1 MKKPSPKSSG
11 KLFEEPEAPAEK
23 PGGAYTANIDGA
35 ARGNPGPAAYGVVIR
50 RPDGA
55 THESLGKYIGR
66 TTNNV
71 AEYYA
76 LIAALDYAA
85 ASGIRR
91 LRVYS
96 DSQLI
101 VNQIKGL
108 YKVKHPDLR
117 PLHERAKKQAAT
129 LESFTI
135 QYVPREQNRDAD
147 DLANAALDGTKG
159 VKPAYGSAPAPS
171 TVPAPAPP
179 AAPQRSAGPATR
191 AARAKIPATGPA
203 LYLDDL
209 SVGQKFSAGTY
220 QMTEDRIKSFAAEFD
235 PQPFHLDDAI
245 ARQTV
250 FRGLAASGWHTASAT
265 MRLMVEALHFAGGL
279 VGLGGEISWA
289 RPTHPGD
296 TLRVEIEI
304 LAITPS
310 RSKPNQGVVTARCT
324 TFNQNG
330 ESVQVLTTKI
340 LSFRR
345 AENPTTSN

>member
-1 MKKPSPKSSG
+1 MTRSAHIASG
-11 KLFEEPEAPAEK
+11 KLFEEPEAASPRID
-23 PGGAYTANIDGA
+23 GAYTANIDGA

-50 RPDGA
+50 RPDGR

-85 ASGIRR
+85 AGGIKR

-129 LESFTI
+129 LEFFSI

-147 DLANAALDGTKG
+147 GLANAALDNTGG
-159 VKPAYGSAPAPS
+159 VKPAYGAASAS
-171 TVPAPAPP
+171 P
-179 AAPQRSAGPATR
+179 AAPASAAVHAR
-191 AARAKIPATGPA
+191 VAAPSRV

-209 SVGQKFSAGTY
+209 RVGQKFSSGTY
-220 QMTEDRIKSFAAEFD
+220 RMEESRIKSFAEEFD
-235 PQPFHLDDAI
+235 PQPFHLDDSAG
-245 ARQTV
+245 QKSV
-250 FRGLAASGWHTASAT
+250 FRGLAASGWHTAAVT
-265 MRLMVEALHFAGGL
+265 MRLLVTSGLPFAGGL
-279 VGLGGEISWA
+279 VGLGGEIAWA
-289 RPTHPGD
+289 KPTRPGD
-296 TLRVEIEI
+296 TLRVESEI
-304 LAITPS
+304 LEIKPS
-310 RSKPNQGVVTARCT
+310 RSKPNQGIVTVRSIT
-324 TFNQNG
+324 LNQNG
-330 ESVQVLTTKI
+330 EQVQVLTTKI
-340 LSFRR
+340 LAFKRS
-345 AENPTTSN
+345 E